1 MFAVYAFE
9 ASPDDPLAA
18 LAIGDLAEPDGRREE
33 EAAHGVLKVMS
44 GSSYN

>member
-9 ASPDDPLAA
+9 ASADDPLAA
-18 LAIGDLAEPDGRREE
+18 LAIGDLAEPNGRREK
-33 EAAHGVLKVMS
+33 EAAQGVLKVVS

>member
-18 LAIGDLAEPDGRREE
+18 LAIGDLAEPNGRREK
-33 EAAHGVLKVMS
+33 EAAQGVLKVVS